1 MDNVF
6 KLVEFREENDGQKK
20 SVDVIP
26 SSWIAYDK
34 NTDGLMAKFMPPPY
48 DEENSA
54 LLHSLIEC
62 CAPAPEDWPAYAVT
76 VRGRARTYQEGLKK
90 LRILDQKDHAFS
102 TDDEYS
108 SSDKAR
114 MAMES
119 YKTGERVSN
128 SLWEV
133 PELTDENLNLISE
146 TFELAT
152 SETVSKTKEK
162 ESTKKIKVV
171 QNKIIPESFTSTQI
185 RHESTPPL
193 MLFNDMVSVINDCN
207 LLKVSETLE
216 PAAASETVSKRKEKE
231 STKKIKVVQ
240 NKIIPES
247 FTKTQTRQ
255 ESTPP
260 LMLFDD
266 MVSVMKDGASLED
279 IKAAVTKGFYAQSLH
294 LAQISTQ
301 LEELK
306 IMCTETVANKMSEL
320 PNFSSPT
327 KKHNLILPL
336 KNMQDFMDFEAKL
349 LADEKFRND
358 IIASMWR
365 IASISVP
372 MQQTVR
378 DIFKKFISRD
388 IVVQFTAVKNT
399 GRKQVLSK
407 TKFFSCVQDVV
418 IAKFASDE
426 KKSVSV
432 KDFEQAVGRVINNAK
447 DWDGNRAIRQKNSQ

>member
-1 MDNVF
+1 MSNGMDNVF

-133 PELTDENLNLISE
+133 PELTDENLNLM
-146 TFELAT
+146 
-152 SETVSKTKEK
+152 
-162 ESTKKIKVV
+162 V

>member
-152 SETVSKTKEK
+152 SETVSKT
-162 ESTKKIKVV
+162 
-171 QNKIIPESFTSTQI
+171 
-185 RHESTPPL
+185 
-193 MLFNDMVSVINDCN
+193 
-207 LLKVSETLE
+207 
-216 PAAASETVSKRKEKE
+216 KEKE

>member
-133 PELTDENLNLISE
+133 PELTDENLNLM
-146 TFELAT
+146 
-152 SETVSKTKEK
+152 
-162 ESTKKIKVV
+162 V